1 VKLTR
6 PDKRK
11 HWFRP
16 LNFEADN
23 VKSMV
28 SSLQSCGTQCLAK
41 EIRLR
46 VAPHPKPPRRSLAAT
61 ERVLNGRGA
70 AAPREA
76 ATPSR
81 TRAAAG
87 LTPACPER
95 GDNARCDDERW
106 RAEKATQRLRDL
118 IANGNAHLTRVACA
132 CRAGE

>member
-41 EIRLR
+41 KTVSALHRTQSRQDVLLHRMKE
-46 VAPHPKPPRRSLAAT
+46 KP
-61 ERVLNGRGA
+61 
-70 AAPREA
+70 EA
-76 ATPSR
+76 VSQE
-81 TRAAAG
+81 
-87 LTPACPER
+87 L
-95 GDNARCDDERW
+95 
-106 RAEKATQRLRDL
+106 
-118 IANGNAHLTRVACA
+118 
-132 CRAGE
+132 